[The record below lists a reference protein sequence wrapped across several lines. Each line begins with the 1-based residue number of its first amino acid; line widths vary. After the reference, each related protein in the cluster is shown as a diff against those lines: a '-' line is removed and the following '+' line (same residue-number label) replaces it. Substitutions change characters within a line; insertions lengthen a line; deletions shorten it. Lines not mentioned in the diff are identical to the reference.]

1 MDVNNFMDHWCIHG
15 NTTSFS
21 QNEFRFESYN
31 RYSVEFVFRSVC
43 GPTTLPGCP
52 SFYSFRGP
60 GGAAGSRASGDLSTF
75 PERAQREAAEGAP
88 AMSTTTEAAKSAA
101 ATPVRCQRIGC
112 DAMFTDDN
120 NPEGSCQYHPSV
132 STASSALPSS
142 PPNPRKLVK
151 KNPTV
156 SNLKS
161 MEVGTFPTSCG
172 RPCSSVP

>member
-1 MDVNNFMDHWCIHG
+1 MRADDPA
-15 NTTSFS
+15 
-21 QNEFRFESYN
+21 R
-31 RYSVEFVFRSVC
+31 
-43 GPTTLPGCP
+43 PP

-60 GGAAGSRASGDLSTF
+60 GAAAGGLERARLRDLSTF
-75 PERAQREAAEGAP
+75 PERAEGAGEGAP

-101 ATPVRCQRIGC
+101 AAPVRCQRIGC
-112 DAMFTDDN
+112 EAMFTDDN

-161 MEVGTFPTSCG
+161 MEVGTFPISCG
-172 RPCSSVP
+172 RPCSFRTLG